1 MKALW
6 LALALLATQ
15 GTLLAAQAA
24 RIADMTPIRSSITP
38 GLGAAS
44 PRLWE
49 APSAASLAAVSVD
62 RRGAHHWGS
71 VTVVDPYLGTV
82 VRRLADRSPTFRGS
96 LAHLAAAGV
105 PVVVGTPE
113 QLRKKLPSEMKRR
126 SLLAVAVSLPGRRRR
141 GDEPGRVPLRAVL
154 VVIDL
159 PLLREVYDSAG
170 VLHALEDDVAVTL
183 AHELSGHAL
192 GWVEA
197 EDAFQGCLDPGYQAL
212 LNDSTA
218 RGCAVERENRVRR
231 EIGLAERASYLH
243 LPLTSGQSWEAL
255 DRTHLERRKKKR
267 RGH

>member
-1 MKALW
+1 APP
-6 LALALLATQ
+6 
-15 GTLLAAQAA
+15 AA
-24 RIADMTPIRSSITP
+24 P
-38 GLGAAS
+38 
-44 PRLWE
+44 
-49 APSAASLAAVSVD
+49 LAAVLVD
-62 RRGAHHWGS
+62 RRGAHRWGR

-82 VRRLADRSPTFRGS
+82 VHRLAGRSASFRGS
-96 LAHLAAAGV
+96 LAHLAAAGI

-113 QLRKKLPSEMKRR
+113 QLRKKLPREMKQR
-126 SLLAVAVSLPGRRRR
+126 SMLAMAVSLPGRRRR

-170 VLHALEDDVAVTL
+170 VLHALENDVAVTL
-183 AHELSGHAL
+183 AHEISGHAL

-197 EDAFQGCLDPGYQAL
+197 QDAFEGCLDPGYPEIL
-212 LNDSTA
+212 SDSTA

-231 EIGLAERASYLH
+231 EIGVVERPSYLY
-243 LPLTSGQSWEAL
+243 LPLSSGQSWEAL